1 MKILKQ
7 IIVLSVMLLVC
18 ACTVHITTVYEE
30 PETTVA
36 AIEEVT
42 TETTEA
48 AATEDTEVTHTYQG
62 YIIVLLSALF
72 GALVA
77 YGFWHVLGA

>member
-18 ACTVHITTVYEE
+18 ACTVHITTVYAE
-30 PETTVA
+30 PETVA